1 MEQKLTLTVSR
12 MEGTSNAKC
21 RLWRLRLFCGG
32 KPAKSKRFHG
42 TYSQAKAAGEDF
54 RAEYAAQLALTGYD
68 PDMTFERYA
77 QRWLQR
83 RKDSGNFENQTLK
96 SNKAHADG
104 LCKVLGG
111 VKVAEMKRTDVVDAL
126 AKIKAGAVGGSDLMN
141 STLIGYHTVLKQ
153 IMEEAVRDELIAR
166 SPVDL
171 VKAPKSDAREK
182 SALPFDC
189 YMRLID
195 DLMQMRG
202 DSHAVGILVIAL
214 NGLRR
219 SEAVAL
225 DWEDD
230 LGDGIAVLDSIEDM
244 SGNKKSTKSP
254 SGKRIVPMT
263 ANTRQVLDDWRLTQ
277 ALMLRA
283 SGIEQT
289 PHTPIITNAKGERM
303 AADTLYRWW
312 KKFGPRMFGVSCT
325 LHDLR
330 HTFLTYLAKN
340 GDAFALKR
348 IAGWS
353 KIAMADTYVHAD
365 DEADRAA
372 MGAFERRIGR

>member
-1 MEQKLTLTVSR
+1 M
-12 MEGTSNAKC
+12 
-21 RLWRLRLFCGG
+21 
-32 KPAKSKRFHG
+32 
-42 TYSQAKAAGEDF
+42 
-54 RAEYAAQLALTGYD
+54 
-68 PDMTFERYA
+68 
-77 QRWLQR
+77 
-83 RKDSGNFENQTLK
+83 
-96 SNKAHADG
+96 
-104 LCKVLGG
+104 LGG

-141 STLIGYHTVLKQ
+141 STLIGYRTVLKQ

-171 VKAPKSDAREK
+171 VKAPKPDAREK
-182 SALPFDC
+182 SAPPFDC

-230 LGDGIAVLDSIEDM
+230 LGDGIAVLDPIEDM

-303 AADTLYRWW
+303 AADALYRRW

-372 MGAFERRIGR
+372 VGAFERRIGR